1 MAWEQEA
8 QVILMLTTFTGSDNR
23 EELRCPQY
31 IPEAVHETVVFGMFR
46 VTLASRVQY
55 EGFLENVVTVTHVGL
70 GQTHTIHHLQASP
83 HVQLVDVYFLF
94 YFFRVMSPILLI
106 MQFESWPDFGVP
118 TEMAHAVGFLNKV
131 LFLRCN
137 AHLS

>member
-23 EELRCPQY
+23 VELRCPQY

-55 EGFLENVVTVTHVGL
+55 EGFIENVVTVTHVGL

-83 HVQLVDVYFLF
+83 RVQLVDVYFLF
-94 YFFRVMSPILLI
+94 YFISINVTHFA
-106 MQFESWPDFGVP
+106 DY
-118 TEMAHAVGFLNKV
+118 AV
-131 LFLRCN
+131 
-137 AHLS
+137 